1 MTLWTNVDD
10 LVATL
15 RKRWKTGRYIRDHAE
30 GVPFTPIELPVKAPS
45 ANELLDRF
53 DEAVR
58 WVERFDRE
66 SRTPGGAARFSV
78 MYRTVKGRNL
88 GTNSVPARVRIES
101 FEQLCALLGTTRAA
115 RDLDGML
122 EQTGRTVPGLVPWVV
137 SHPLEAIGH
146 RDIWSDLVAVVAS
159 IAAMPTEHLYLRQI
173 DVEGID
179 TKFVDRHR
187 KLLDGLLT
195 AVLPEERIDNRY
207 TAGDFARRF
216 RFRPK
221 PDYTRFRL
229 LGPEPALPTG
239 VTEFTLRTEEL
250 ASLELASHT
259 LFIVENEITYL
270 AFPSVPGAFVVFGS
284 GFGLGSLRP
293 LPWLEGKEIVYWGD
307 IDTHGFDI
315 LNRLRARFDNVRSML
330 MDRSTLLAHPRQW
343 VIEPS
348 PTNRALANLTS
359 PERGLYGDLV
369 EDRFGSSVRLEQE
382 RIRFSLLQDALGPWV
397 SGPVPS
403 PTNRSESML
412 GRKSSAPEESD
423 NASAAVDE
431 Q

>member
-10 LVATL
+10 LVTTL
-15 RKRWKTGRYIRDHAE
+15 RKRWKTGRYIRDYAE

-58 WVERFDRE
+58 WVERFERDG
-66 SRTPGGAARFSV
+66 RTTGGVARFSV
-78 MYRTVKGRNL
+78 AYRTVRGRNF
-88 GTNSVPARVRIES
+88 GTNSVPARIRIES
-101 FEQLCALLGTTRAA
+101 FEQLCTLLGTTRAV
-115 RDLDGML
+115 RDLDLVL
-122 EQTGRTVPGLVPWVV
+122 EQTGRTVPDLVPWVV

-146 RDIWSDLVAVVAS
+146 RDVWSDLLAVVVW
-159 IAAMPTEHLYLRQI
+159 IAAVPVEHLYLRQI

-216 RFRPK
+216 RFQPK
-221 PDYTRFRL
+221 PNYTRFRL
-229 LGPEPALPTG
+229 LGPEPALPGG
-239 VTEFTLRTEEL
+239 VTELTLRTEEL

-259 LFIVENEITYL
+259 VFIVENEITYL
-270 AFPSVPGAFVVFGS
+270 AFPGVPGAIVVFGS

-293 LPWLEGKEIVYWGD
+293 LPWLERKEIVYWGD

-315 LNRLRARFDNVRSML
+315 LNRLRARFDNVRSIL
-330 MDRSTLLAHPRQW
+330 MDQPTLLAHPRQW
-343 VIEPS
+343 VTEPS
-348 PTNRALANLTS
+348 PTNRPLPNLTG
-359 PERGLYGDLV
+359 PERALYGDLV
-369 EDRFGSSVRLEQE
+369 EDRFGPSVRLEQE
-382 RIRFSLLQDALGPWV
+382 RVRFSLLQHALAPWM
-397 SGPVPS
+397 P
-403 PTNRSESML
+403 
-412 GRKSSAPEESD
+412 
-423 NASAAVDE
+423 
-431 Q
+431 